1 MPDPIFVGS
10 DTRLCLAHIE
20 PVAAGAAL
28 GKVVVG
34 LCVTTTAIVELGS
47 VVVIALLCVAE
58 GVVVT
63 ATVFVEVGV
72 TVTTTGVVDCAK
84 MTLHELLIT
93 AQGGALVPHVL
104 NSQATPLVNA
114 AQAAEAIVLIL
125 VGAVITSSA
134 METAFLP
141 PETMA
146 CQSDSTRCGIVLTRE
161 TREL

>member
-1 MPDPIFVGS
+1 MPDPIFVGG
-10 DTRLCLAHIE
+10 DTRLCLAHVE
-20 PVAAGAAL
+20 PVATGAAL

-34 LCVTTTAIVELGS
+34 LCVTTAIVELGS
-47 VVVIALLCVAE
+47 VVVTALLWVAE

-63 ATVFVEVGV
+63 ATVLVEIGV
-72 TVTTTGVVDCAK
+72 TVATTGFVDCAK

-114 AQAAEAIVLIL
+114 AQADAAIVLIL

-146 CQSDSTRCGIVLTRE
+146 CQSDSTKCGIVLTRE